1 MSTFNT
7 FYPEGK
13 KLTISGEEFT
23 IKPFVLR
30 MRTQVLRTLADVY
43 LELSKRMPKDN
54 SEIASVIITV
64 AGEKL
69 IDIYELVLGK
79 DKEWLQDRIT
89 LKDEIEIIQAIAE
102 VNDIPFLFSQVKGL
116 IKTLKN
122 QKNS

>member
-1 MSTFNT
+1 
-7 FYPEGK
+7 
-13 KLTISGEEFT
+13 
-23 IKPFVLR
+23 